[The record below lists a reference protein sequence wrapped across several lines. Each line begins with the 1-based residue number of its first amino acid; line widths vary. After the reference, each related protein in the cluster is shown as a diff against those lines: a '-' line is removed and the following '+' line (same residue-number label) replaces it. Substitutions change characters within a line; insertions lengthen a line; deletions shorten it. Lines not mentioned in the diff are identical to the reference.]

1 FSPLVA
7 SRTASTLNSRVY
19 CLRFSAMDH
28 LLARTYR
35 LIEVSTTVGQS
46 QDDVSLC
53 VCDAQ
58 VIATSNTENP
68 LPRFRPAP
76 RPTPS

>member
-1 FSPLVA
+1 
-7 SRTASTLNSRVY
+7 
-19 CLRFSAMDH
+19 MDH